1 MRLFVCVCV
10 GLLVTG
16 CAGRRVPS
24 TSVDTTRTPASTA
37 ESTSTP
43 PTRPATTSKSA
54 TAPDTASLST
64 FIGKVRELAA
74 QARPA
79 RQALAT
85 IETTDA
91 RLREALAVELVVPT
105 PEHMRAVAA
114 EYRRL
119 GVFDKAHAHLSRAL
133 AIAPEDAAT
142 LDAIARLWRDSGF
155 PGLGLADAH
164 RAVYFAPTSPEARN
178 TLGTILQ
185 ALGHRQLAQEE
196 YERAVALNPSA
207 SYALN
212 NLCYASLLDGQASK
226 ASALC
231 RRALDVDPTLAAA
244 HNNLALVYEAQGD
257 HAAARREFAAASD
270 DAGVLYNSGIV
281 HLARREYGSAVKA
294 FEAAHALKPSLTEA
308 VARARQAASA
318 AAAAEE

>member
-1 MRLFVCVCV
+1 
-10 GLLVTG
+10 
-16 CAGRRVPS
+16 VPV
-24 TSVDTTRTPASTA
+24 TSVDATRTPASATA
-37 ESTSTP
+37 SSTL
-43 PTRPATTSKSA
+43 A
-54 TAPDTASLST
+54 TAPTPATASGAATTAKSGPAPETGSLST

-74 QARPA
+74 QARPE
-79 RQALAT
+79 RQAIPT
-85 IETTDA
+85 IETTDG
-91 RLREALAVELVVPT
+91 RLREALAVELVLPT

-133 AIAPEDAAT
+133 AAGPEDAAT

-164 RAVYFAPTSPEARN
+164 RAVYFAPDSPEARN

-185 ALGHRQLAQEE
+185 ALGHRQLAREE
-196 YERAVALNPSA
+196 YQRAVALNPTA
-207 SYALN
+207 AYALN
-212 NLCYASLLDGQASK
+212 NLCYASLLDGDVSK

-231 RRALDVDPTLAAA
+231 HRALEADPTLGAA

-257 HAAARREFAAASD
+257 HAAAGREFAAASD
-270 DAGVLYNSGIV
+270 EAGALYNSGIV